1 MNIMTLKPG
10 RSVGGGGKRK
20 KEEEST
26 LDATRRFIITE
37 GIFKK
42 DGAMVDL
49 PKLVRKSYSS
59 DHDIDILLQMDIKNK
74 HKFRDSR

>member
-1 MNIMTLKPG
+1 MLEGVEKE
-10 RSVGGGGKRK
+10 RRK
-20 KEEEST
+20 KRAP
-26 LDATRRFIITE
+26 LTRRFIITE